1 MIDNRSVHSTS
12 EKPSPREVQPQGAQR
27 ERWLGREPTSC
38 DCDPHPAFQRSCD
51 PAPEVREMRLQAL
64 EAGAA
69 RTTDR
74 SCPGGP
80 DVAPPPE
87 TRGGRGAET
96 LCSCLHGA
104 SPVRR
109 NEPASGPSSRRGL
122 RAQPHAHVLTVTP
135 ARRQPPLSPALRRG
149 GRVTGACADRPRP
162 QLGVWPGPTASP
174 LLIHASALEK
184 SPHRGALSVPV

>member
-1 MIDNRSVHSTS
+1 MRNRAPERFSPKVHSES
-12 EKPSPREVQPQGAQR
+12 GGWDGS
-27 ERWLGREPTSC
+27 
-38 DCDPHPAFQRSCD
+38 PHPVTVTRTPRLLWQPHVSAVLRSGPRSQRD
-51 PAPEVREMRLQAL
+51 
-64 EAGAA
+64 EAAGPGGVGAA

-80 DVAPPPE
+80 DVAPPPG

-96 LCSCLHGA
+96 LCSRVHGA

>member
-1 MIDNRSVHSTS
+1 MRNRAPERFSPKVHSES
-12 EKPSPREVQPQGAQR
+12 GGWDGS
-27 ERWLGREPTSC
+27 
-38 DCDPHPAFQRSCD
+38 PHPVTVTRTPRLLWQPHVSAVLRSGPRSQRD
-51 PAPEVREMRLQAL
+51 
-64 EAGAA
+64 EAAGPGGVGAA
-69 RTTDR
+69 GRPTQ
-74 SCPGGP
+74 PPWGPGP
-80 DVAPPPE
+80 DVAPPPG

-96 LCSCLHGA
+96 LCSRLHGA

-122 RAQPHAHVLTVTP
+122 RAQPLAHVLTMTP